1 MYVSSIQYGGNE
13 RFWKR
18 KLYMVSGQN
27 IFNQFG
33 IEIIHKELI

>member
-1 MYVSSIQYGGNE
+1 MYASSIQYGDNE

-18 KLYMVSGQN
+18 KLYMSFCQN

-33 IEIIHKELI
+33 IKIIHK